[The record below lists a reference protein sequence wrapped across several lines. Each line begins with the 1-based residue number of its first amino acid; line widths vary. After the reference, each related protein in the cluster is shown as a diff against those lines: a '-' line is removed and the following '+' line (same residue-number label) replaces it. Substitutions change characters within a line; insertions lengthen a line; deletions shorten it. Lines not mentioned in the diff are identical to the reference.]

1 MLDSDKNGVI
11 SQRELREV
19 FDAQSQ
25 RDEGLMLQV
34 MKEVD
39 NNRDG
44 QIDFEEFQDVMNRLL
59 NKKYHGLSSLI
70 GVIQLKFQKVIGNKL
85 VMSSLMMQ

>member
-1 MLDSDKNGVI
+1 
-11 SQRELREV
+11 
-19 FDAQSQ
+19 
-25 RDEGLMLQV
+25 MLQV

-44 QIDFEEFQDVMNRLL
+44 LIDFEEFSDVMNRLL

-70 GVIQLKFQKVIGNKL
+70 GVI
-85 VMSSLMMQ
+85 

>member
-11 SQRELREV
+11 SQRELKEV

-25 RDEGLMLQV
+25 RDEELMMQV

-44 QIDFEEFQDVMNRLL
+44 QIDFEEFSDVMNRLL

-70 GVIQLKFQKVIGNKL
+70 GVIQLKFQKIIGNKL
-85 VMSSLMMQ
+85 VTNGLMMQ